1 MNSFSPSVAVVG
13 LGGFARTHLT
23 LLSSLQAADCCNIV
37 AIADPFANH
46 DEDVVCAF
54 EQSGTRLFSS
64 LEKLLGEVQPEA
76 VFIATPIHLHEQQ
89 TVAALNAGCH
99 VYVEKP
105 PCATLAEWHRMKAAQ
120 DNANRRCEVGFLLQ
134 SSSSMQFLRRKL
146 CEGVIGKVQ
155 QVWTG
160 VRWSRNDNYYARSSW
175 AGHWQIDDTPVFD
188 GPATNALAHAVQTA
202 LGLAASTPSSMPL
215 VRQARGAIWRARPIE
230 SYDTAFLD
238 IETTDDV
245 AIRLVFTH
253 ATSFSDEVVMRVKGE
268 QGTAAITWNGQVTLH
283 PEGKEE
289 QQFKFLQQ
297 PALSAFVSFLQS
309 IAHTEHVTQTPLE
322 HT

>member
-1 MNSFSPSVAVVG
+1 
-13 LGGFARTHLT
+13 
-23 LLSSLQAADCCNIV
+23 
-37 AIADPFANH
+37 
-46 DEDVVCAF
+46 
-54 EQSGTRLFSS
+54 
-64 LEKLLGEVQPEA
+64 
-76 VFIATPIHLHEQQ
+76 
-89 TVAALNAGCH
+89 
-99 VYVEKP
+99 
-105 PCATLAEWHRMKAAQ
+105 CATLAEWHRMKAAQ

-188 GPATNALAHAVQTA
+188 GPATNALAHAVQAA
-202 LGLAASTPSSMPL
+202 LGLAASTPSTMPI

-297 PALSAFVSFLQS
+297 PALSAFASFLQS

-322 HT
+322 HTLPFMQAISSMSQSSSGIHNFPSQKVSRREECYQVSDLDEEIQDFQNDFDKIPKSLLLPQAKWIEPENLSPDLPPLNQTNNHGHE